1 MKNIISILIT
11 TIVFVSCKL
20 IASTIFVS
28 CSASATE
35 VKIYSPNGIESSA
48 TIEDFFDYEIIV
60 RDTNGLKIIMDKN
73 TGVLYI
79 MSYHYSISPIYDSD
93 GTIMTKEKWLAKRAK
108 KE

>member
-35 VKIYSPNGIESSA
+35 VKIYSPNEIESSA

-60 RDTNGLKIIMDKN
+60 RDTNCLKIIMDKN
-73 TGVLYI
+73 TEVLYI
-79 MSYHYSISPIYDSD
+79 MSYHYGISPIYDSD